1 MAFDAKAFGAALMTQ
16 IATDPGG
23 ITERVKEAKEYK
35 EEQEELAQRN
45 LPIFQKRTAQKDV
58 LLGYARTLQKMGA
71 KPEQIMYYMRL
82 GPSQFQALH
91 KHITNKAADF
101 KKATNGTELSEE
113 AVQKMMDMPQ
123 EFEGTIE
130 EQGFEEFLNKA
141 YRLSAENDKFEA
153 PVTEE
158 ISAGNLLKGM
168 LGIGAKERIKQK
180 LKTEKFLG
188 DLSVDQIN
196 RVALHNKTL

>member
-16 IATDPGG
+16 IATGPGG

-91 KHITNKAADF
+91 KHIT
-101 KKATNGTELSEE
+101 KKAC
-113 AVQKMMDMPQ
+113 
-123 EFEGTIE
+123 
-130 EQGFEEFLNKA
+130 
-141 YRLSAENDKFEA
+141 
-153 PVTEE
+153 
-158 ISAGNLLKGM
+158 
-168 LGIGAKERIKQK
+168 
-180 LKTEKFLG
+180 
-188 DLSVDQIN
+188 
-196 RVALHNKTL
+196 